1 MWLTL
6 SNALLQSQEDSAIS
20 VAACSASS
28 SAFISWIVA
37 SLHPLFLRYAFCA
50 LCRRLYFSSKGQTFL
65 TCIPFQSFLSTSI
78 SDSGLRSLTVTLVG
92 TFGMGVSHFQAQCCG
107 EDPSAW
113 IDVSRL

>member
-6 SNALLQSQEDSAIS
+6 SNALLKSHEDSAIR

-50 LCRRLYFSSKGQTFL
+50 LCRRLHFSSMGHTFL
-65 TCIPFQSFLSTSI
+65 TCIPFQSFLRTSI
-78 SDSGLRSLTVTLVG
+78 SDSGLRPLTVTFVG
-92 TFGMGVSHFQAQCCG
+92 TFDIDVSHF
-107 EDPSAW
+107 
-113 IDVSRL
+113 